1 MCERVEKAPGAKAA
15 LAAAVAALDAVDP
28 TELVDEE
35 LHDLVVALQAEE
47 SRFAAMRAR
56 VLAAWDARRLW
67 ADDGSKSATA
77 RLARECDASIMTA
90 RAELKRARKL
100 RTMPATAAALA
111 EGKLSVDKADLLALV
126 NQPEVAHLFARDEQ
140 FLVEEIKPLRFPDAV
155 RAAKYWLQ
163 IAEDEVAKLPSSCRH
178 DGRYLTA
185 VRGIF
190 GTVDVRGTLDAIGGT
205 EFLSE
210 LERLERQLFE
220 ADWANARAEHG
231 DETRVEHLA
240 RTGPQRRADAAVL
253 MAERSRSTPPGAQMP
268 HPLITI
274 LAGYGAFSRIC
285 ELADGTVVAPG
296 EVVPLLGEADI
307 ERIVF
312 DGPSRVIDVGVRRRF
327 FRGALRRAIEVRDR
341 HCTHPSGCD
350 VPAEGCDIDHIVPRS
365 EGGLTVQ
372 ENGRCLCGFHNR
384 QRVGERHE
392 RPPPDSQRE

>member
-1 MCERVEKAPGAKAA
+1 MCERAGDPQRALASAIDA
-15 LAAAVAALDAVDP
+15 LAAIETILLADQD
-28 TELVDEE
+28 
-35 LHDLVVALQAEE
+35 LHDQVIGLQGEM
-47 SRFAAMRAR
+47 SRLAAIRAR
-56 VLAAWDARRLW
+56 LLAAWDGRRLW

-77 RLARECDASIMTA
+77 RLAREGDASPLTA
-90 RAELKRARKL
+90 RIELRRARKL
-100 RTMPATAAALA
+100 RSMPATAAALA
-111 EGKLSVDKADLLALV
+111 EGKLSVDKADLLAQV
-126 NQPEVAHLFARDEQ
+126 NQPEVAHLFARDEAM
-140 FLVEEIKPLRFPDAV
+140 LVEHVKTLRFPDAV
-155 RAAKYWLQ
+155 SAVRYWLQ